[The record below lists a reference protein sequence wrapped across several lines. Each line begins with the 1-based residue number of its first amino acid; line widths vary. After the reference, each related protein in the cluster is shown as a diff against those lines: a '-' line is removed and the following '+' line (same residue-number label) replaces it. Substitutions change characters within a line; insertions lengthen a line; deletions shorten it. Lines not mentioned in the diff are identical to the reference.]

1 MTDKKK
7 PPMAAAIRAFVAGMK
22 FPTTKS
28 ESQTNSILATFT
40 VAMLQFALG
49 MTEGCTAASVS
60 PAISQV
66 AEVIHCSDRTV
77 KRRLKALRELGL
89 LTVRERGH
97 FSTEYTFHQR
107 PVAGTTVD
115 PAAAGTTGGTAK
127 KPSGDRS
134 ALQRGQVNRPA
145 GTSPAPAGTTGAP
158 LWGKASGSS
167 LENKPLEKDDCESK
181 SVSFFGS
188 NQIVIPDGDSG
199 VPVGFRLDEAGD
211 LVQIEVSR

>member
-1 MTDKKK
+1 
-7 PPMAAAIRAFVAGMK
+7 MAAAIRAFVTGMK

-28 ESQTNSILATFT
+28 ESQTNSNLATFT

-49 MTEGCTAASVS
+49 MTEGCTTASVS
-60 PAISQV
+60 PAITQV

-89 LTVRERGH
+89 LTVRERGR
-97 FSTEYTFHQR
+97 FSTEYTFHQN

-127 KPSGDRS
+127 KLSGDKS

-158 LWGKASGSS
+158 LWSKASGSS
-167 LENKPLEKDDCESK
+167 LEKTPLDKTCESG
-181 SVSFFGS
+181 SVSFSGNGS
-188 NQIVIPDGDSG
+188 GASEEPQPAAPDGFEWKNGKMVRRRS
-199 VPVGFRLDEAGD
+199 A
-211 LVQIEVSR
+211 